1 IACAA
6 AIASLQL
13 FAQPKP
19 WAAMDRLQQWYQSVI
34 ADFQSHPSLGRWR
47 QCGNILAVDFT
58 DVTTDYGSAFSVNL
72 RRQAANH
79 GLLLR
84 PLGHS
89 LYLMPP
95 YCLSA
100 SDLKIAKSKLHQLIA
115 TVLS

>member
-1 IACAA
+1 LA
-6 AIASLQL
+6 
-13 FAQPKP
+13 
-19 WAAMDRLQQWYQSVI
+19 
-34 ADFQSHPSLGRWR
+34 ADFT
-47 QCGNILAVDFT
+47 AA
-58 DVTTDYGSAFSVNL
+58 TTNYGSAFSVNL

-84 PLGHS
+84 PLGNS

-100 SDLKIAKSKLHQLIA
+100 SDLKIAKSNLHQLIA

>member
-1 IACAA
+1 
-6 AIASLQL
+6 
-13 FAQPKP
+13 
-19 WAAMDRLQQWYQSVI
+19 
-34 ADFQSHPSLGRWR
+34 
-47 QCGNILAVDFT
+47 
-58 DVTTDYGSAFSVNL
+58 L

-84 PLGHS
+84 PLGNS

-100 SDLKIAKSKLHQLIA
+100 SDLKIAKSNLHQLIA